1 MNASG
6 ATAPA
11 SAPAPAPVRTRRAQR
26 HDAPEAVAPSPSRAP
41 SPVPA
46 APGPHAVRP
55 GVPRPAAPRAQAPRP
70 FTPRPSQQEVL
81 EYRRGL
87 MGIAAVPGSG
97 KTETVAMLVDRILD
111 LQVLRG
117 DQEIL
122 VVTLVNAACDNL
134 SRRVDAAAAARVLMP
149 GVGYR
154 VRTLHALAGD
164 VLRERPEAVGVTEA
178 LRIVDQDQCDR
189 IRRQVAAA
197 WLRGNRHRCEWLL
210 DAELA
215 PERRA
220 FVLRERMPELI
231 EGLAE
236 AFIRYAKGER
246 VTPDRLQG
254 LLRDRGGDDETA
266 GLAEIGASLYAD
278 YQRALSYRGALDFD
292 DLIWRALDLLES
304 DPALLG
310 RLRERWP
317 YILEDEAQDSSAV
330 QERILERLAGEQGN
344 WVRVGDPNQ
353 AIFETFTTA
362 DPKFLRAFLRRGGVT
377 ARELPDSGRS
387 APRIIAAANRM
398 IDWTAG
404 CHPVAGARDALGPPH
419 VRPTPPGD
427 PQPNPSDRQARVAF
441 HDKPFSPER
450 EAAEVANSLARFLP
464 TNPQATVAVLA
475 PSNHR
480 AADLAQAIRGRGL
493 RCVESLLSGG
503 AGSTQA
509 VADALGRALRSLA
522 DPDSAYAL
530 ADCYVA
536 WRRQDRDRE
545 AAWKVAQSCASRL
558 RRCEALEDYLW
569 PRLGRAWLERQEIDA
584 AERERLARFAVLVR
598 RWQGAAALPIDQ
610 LVLTISQDLFDQ
622 PDELAVAFRLAVVLR
637 RSAHEHPRW
646 GIRELIDDLTA
657 VAGNRRRF
665 AAFAP
670 DQAGFDPA
678 AHRGAVVV
686 ATMHKAK
693 GLEWDRVYLTS
704 VNAYDFP
711 ADPDADRFIGEK
723 WYMQDRLNADAEA
736 CEEARC
742 LLAGADY
749 RRGKAT
755 YGARVDYIRERLRLL
770 FVGLTRA
777 RRELIVT
784 WNTGRKGDVRAAAA
798 FSALAAW
805 WQTEQEKQ
813 GS

>member
-1 MNASG
+1 
-6 ATAPA
+6 
-11 SAPAPAPVRTRRAQR
+11 
-26 HDAPEAVAPSPSRAP
+26 
-41 SPVPA
+41 
-46 APGPHAVRP
+46 
-55 GVPRPAAPRAQAPRP
+55 
-70 FTPRPSQQEVL
+70 
-81 EYRRGL
+81 

-134 SRRVDAAAAARVLMP
+134 TRRVDAAAAARVLMP

-210 DAELA
+210 DAEMA
-215 PERRA
+215 PERRE

-236 AFIRYAKGER
+236 AFIRYAKGKR

-254 LLRDRGGDDETA
+254 LLRDRGGAGGDEDA

-292 DLIWRALDLLES
+292 DLIWRALDLLEA

-330 QERILERLAGEQGN
+330 QERILALLAGEQGN

-362 DPKFLRAFLRRGGVT
+362 NPKFLRAFLRRGDVA

-398 IDWTAG
+398 IEWTAA
-404 CHPVAGARDALGPPH
+404 CHPVVRARDALGPPH
-419 VRPTPPGD
+419 VRPTPRGD
-427 PQPNPSDRQARVAF
+427 PQPNPPDRQARVVF

-450 EAAEVANSLARFLP
+450 EAAEVADSLARFLP
-464 TNPQATVAVLA
+464 ANPQATVAVLA

-503 AGSTQA
+503 VGSAKA
-509 VADALGRALRSLA
+509 VADALGRVLRSLA

-530 ADCYVA
+530 ADCYLA
-536 WRRQDRDRE
+536 WRRHDRDRE
-545 AAWKVAQSCASRL
+545 AVWKAAQACAGRL

-569 PRLGRAWLERQEIDA
+569 PRLGRDWPDRQEIDA
-584 AERERLARFAVLVR
+584 PERDLLARFATRVR
-598 RWQGAAALPIDQ
+598 RWQRAAALPIDQ

-622 PDELAVAFRLAVVLR
+622 PDELAVAFRLAVGLR
-637 RSAHEHPRW
+637 RSALEHPRW
-646 GIRELIDDLTA
+646 GIRELIDDLAA
-657 VAGNRRRF
+657 VADNRRRF

-711 ADPDADRFIGEK
+711 ADPDADRFIGDK
-723 WYMQDRLNADAEA
+723 WYLQDRLNAEAEA

-742 LLAGADY
+742 LLAGAEY

-755 YGARVDYIRERLRLL
+755 NDARVDYIRERLRLL

-784 WNTGRKGDVRAAAA
+784 WNTGRKNDVRAAAA

-805 WQTEQEKQ
+805 WRTEQEKQ
-813 GS
+813 G

>member
-1 MNASG
+1 MNGSG
-6 ATAPA
+6 A
-11 SAPAPAPVRTRRAQR
+11 
-26 HDAPEAVAPSPSRAP
+26 AVPRVRAP
-41 SPVPA
+41 
-46 APGPHAVRP
+46 R
-55 GVPRPAAPRAQAPRP
+55 R

-81 EYRRGL
+81 AYRGGL

-134 SRRVDAAAAARVLMP
+134 TRRVDAAAAARVLMP

-154 VRTLHALAGD
+154 VRTLHALAGE
-164 VLRERPEAVGVTEA
+164 VVREQPEAAGVTEA
-178 LRIVDQDQCDR
+178 FRIVDNEQCGQ
-189 IRRQVAAA
+189 IRRQVAGA

-210 DAELA
+210 DGDLA
-215 PERRA
+215 PYKRA
-220 FVLRERMPELI
+220 SVLRDDMPEMI
-231 EGLAE
+231 EKLAE
-236 AFIRYAKGER
+236 AFIRHAKGER
-246 VTPDRLQG
+246 VTPDELQG
-254 LLRDRGGDDETA
+254 LLRDRGGA
-266 GLAEIGASLYAD
+266 GGENENAALAEIGASLYAD

-292 DLIWRALDLLES
+292 DLIWRALNLLEA

-330 QERILERLAGEQGN
+330 QERILKLLAGEQGN

-362 DPKFLRAFLRRGGVT
+362 NPKYLRAFLRRGGVA

-387 APRIIAAANRM
+387 APRIIAVANRM

-404 CHPVAGARDALGPPH
+404 CHPLAAARDALGPPH

-427 PQPNPSDRQARVAF
+427 PQPNPPDRQARVAF
-441 HDKPFSPER
+441 IDKPFTPE
-450 EAAEVANSLARFLP
+450 AEVTAVAASLARFLP
-464 TNPQATVAVLA
+464 DNPQATVAVLA

-480 AADLAQAIRGRGL
+480 AGVLVQAIRGRGL
-493 RCVESLLSGG
+493 RCVESLLSG
-503 AGSTQA
+503 AGSAQA
-509 VADALGRALRSLA
+509 VADALGRVLRSLA

-530 ADCYVA
+530 ADCYLA
-536 WRRQDRDRE
+536 WRRQDRDRPE
-545 AAWKVAQSCASRL
+545 AWRAAQECASRL
-558 RRCEALEDYLW
+558 RRCPALEDCVW
-569 PRLGRAWLERQEIDA
+569 PRLGRNWLDRQEIDA
-584 AERERLARFAVLVR
+584 AERERFARFAALVQ
-598 RWQGAAALPIDQ
+598 RWHGAAALPIDQ
-610 LVLTISQDLFDQ
+610 IVLTISQDLFDQ
-622 PDELAVAFRLAVVLR
+622 PDELAVAFRLAVSLR
-637 RSAHEHPRW
+637 RSALEHPRW
-646 GIRELIDDLTA
+646 GIRELIDDLEA

-670 DQAGFDPA
+670 DHAGFDPA

-711 ADPDADRFIGEK
+711 ADPDADRFIGDK
-723 WYMQDRLNADAEA
+723 WYLGDHLNADAEA

-742 LLAGADY
+742 LVAGAEY

-755 YGARVDYIRERLRLL
+755 YDARVDYIRERLRLL

-777 RRELIVT
+777 RRDLIVT
-784 WNTGRKGDVRAAAA
+784 WNTGRYGDVPAAAA

-805 WQTEQEKQ
+805 WKERQ
-813 GS
+813 GEADGG

>member
-1 MNASG
+1 MNGSG
-6 ATAPA
+6 A
-11 SAPAPAPVRTRRAQR
+11 
-26 HDAPEAVAPSPSRAP
+26 
-41 SPVPA
+41 
-46 APGPHAVRP
+46 
-55 GVPRPAAPRAQAPRP
+55 AAPRVRAPRL

-81 EYRRGL
+81 AYRGGL

-134 SRRVDAAAAARVLMP
+134 TRRVDAAAAARVLMP

-154 VRTLHALAGD
+154 VRTLHALAGE
-164 VLRERPEAVGVTEA
+164 VVREQPEAAGVTEA
-178 LRIVDQDQCDR
+178 FRIVDNEQCGQ
-189 IRRQVAAA
+189 IRRQVAGA

-210 DAELA
+210 DGDLA
-215 PERRA
+215 PYKRA
-220 FVLRERMPELI
+220 SVLRDDMPEMI
-231 EGLAE
+231 EKLAE
-236 AFIRYAKGER
+236 AFIRHAKGER
-246 VTPDRLQG
+246 VTPDELQG
-254 LLRDRGGDDETA
+254 LLRDRGGA
-266 GLAEIGASLYAD
+266 GGDNENAALAEIGASLYAD

-292 DLIWRALDLLES
+292 DLIWRALDLLEA
-304 DPALLG
+304 DPALLD

-330 QERILERLAGEQGN
+330 QERILELLAGEQGN

-362 DPKFLRAFLRRGGVT
+362 NPKYLRAFLRRGGVA

-387 APRIIAAANRM
+387 APRIIAVANRM

-404 CHPVAGARDALGPPH
+404 CHPLAAARDALGPPH

-427 PQPNPSDRQARVAF
+427 PQPNPPDRQARVAF
-441 HDKPFSPER
+441 IDKPFTPE
-450 EAAEVANSLARFLP
+450 AEVTAVTASLARFLP
-464 TNPQATVAVLA
+464 DNPQATVAVLA
-475 PSNHR
+475 PRNQR
-480 AADLAQAIRGRGL
+480 AGDLVQAIRGRGL
-493 RCVESLLSGG
+493 RCVESLLSGS
-503 AGSTQA
+503 GSAQA
-509 VADALGRALRSLA
+509 VADALGRVLRSLA

-530 ADCYVA
+530 ADCYLA
-536 WRRQDRDRE
+536 WRRQDRDRPE
-545 AAWKVAQSCASRL
+545 AWRAAQECASRL
-558 RRCEALEDYLW
+558 RRCQALEDCVW
-569 PRLGRAWLERQEIDA
+569 PRLGRNWLDRQEIDA
-584 AERERLARFAVLVR
+584 AERERLGQFAALVQ
-598 RWQGAAALPIDQ
+598 RWHGAAALPIDQ
-610 LVLTISQDLFDQ
+610 IVLTISQDLFDQ
-622 PDELAVAFRLAVVLR
+622 PDELAVAFRLAVGLR
-637 RSAHEHPRW
+637 RSALEHPRW
-646 GIRELIDDLTA
+646 GIRELIDDLEA

-670 DQAGFDPA
+670 DHAGFDPA

-723 WYMQDRLNADAEA
+723 WYLGDHLNADAEA

-742 LLAGADY
+742 LRAGAEY
-749 RRGKAT
+749 RSGKAT
-755 YGARVDYIRERLRLL
+755 YDARVDYIRERLRLL

-777 RRELIVT
+777 RRDLIVT

-805 WQTEQEKQ
+805 WKEQQ
-813 GS
+813 DS